1 MADVLCGSMPL
12 DTLSFGDQA
21 PQIMNAMRDMGKIA
35 VLMGSI
41 CAGILGSLLVNM
53 VGKFENRKK

>member
-1 MADVLCGSMPL
+1 
-12 DTLSFGDQA
+12 
-21 PQIMNAMRDMGKIA
+21 MNAMRDMGKIA
-35 VLMGSI
+35 VLMGSV